1 MRTEN
6 YAAPSIYDWREHE
19 YEVAEKIK
27 RENRRELIEW
37 IIGIP
42 ILAAAF
48 VLMLFA

>member
-6 YAAPSIYDWREHE
+6 YVAPSIYDWRENE

-27 RENRRELIEW
+27 RENRREVIEMILFIPLA
-37 IIGIP
+37 IIT
-42 ILAAAF
+42 F